1 MYGNLLNNKNFTAI
15 GLDIFFEKHSE
26 IGYFRKVNFLV
37 AYFEDLGFDVDNQ
50 VPFYIEKDHIIALID
65 RCKTV
70 LDDHSKAP
78 EELPTCKG
86 FFFGSTEYDEG
97 YFYDVEMVLRYCE
110 NTLLPM
116 FDELADSEGIYFATW
131 Y

>member
-1 MYGNLLNNKNFTAI
+1 M

-37 AYFEDLGFDVDNQ
+37 AYFEDLGFDVEHQ
-50 VPFYIEKDHIIALID
+50 IPFWIKKDHIIALIN

-78 EELPTCKG
+78 EELPTCEG

-97 YFYDVEMVLRYCE
+97 YFYDVEMVLHYCE
-110 NTLLPM
+110 ETLLPM
-116 FDELADSEGIYFATW
+116 FDELNDSEGIYFTTW